1 MLSLKKQLHGEYE
14 CEKYFQQTLIKL
26 NFNVDVD
33 VDVDV
38 GVDEDIQSKWSSN
51 R

>member
-1 MLSLKKQLHGEYE
+1 MLSLKQQLHGEYE

-26 NFNVDVD
+26 NFNVDVN
-33 VDVDV
+33 VNV

>member
-1 MLSLKKQLHGEYE
+1 MLSLKQQLHGECE
-14 CEKYFQQTLIKL
+14 CEYFQQTLIKL
-26 NFNVDVD
+26 NFNVDVNIN
-33 VDVDV
+33 V